1 MSRLSS
7 LESVFRYQ
15 GAPSA
20 PRTRGARVAGENGVQ
35 FTEQHIGQGTAY
47 THLSMLL
54 ME

>member
-1 MSRLSS
+1 MSRLSP

-35 FTEQHIGQGTAY
+35 FTEQGTAY